1 MKNTQLFLEKS
12 SRIQQLSS
20 SIVGEPILNFNY
32 IYARPDSIYNFL
44 KKIDKRYW
52 ENIKKVYVFLDFNA
66 LSSKKYQVNVDE
78 IFGKTSKSDFFSK
91 L

>member
-1 MKNTQLFLEKS
+1 MKNTNYFWFLENS
-12 SRIQQLSS
+12 ATSS

-66 LSSKKYQVNVDE
+66 YRAKISS
-78 IFGKTSKSDFFSK
+78 
-91 L
+91 